1 MQSWRFFRPAF
12 CLSLGTSMHG
22 HITTKEQYTVARTNE
37 SAPATP
43 LVEGMIVEAKD
54 LVSSRSLSADGEFRL

>member
-1 MQSWRFFRPAF
+1 
-12 CLSLGTSMHG
+12 MHG
-22 HITTKEQYTVARTNE
+22 HITTTEQDTVASANE

-54 LVSSRSLSADGEFRL
+54 LVSSRSLSAEGEFHL

>member
-1 MQSWRFFRPAF
+1 
-12 CLSLGTSMHG
+12 MHG